1 MHECEDISPLMTEM
15 QVSRPVTVVAAK
27 GGCTMD
33 PGRLGVLP
41 RGRERVGKI
50 QVEGGTGRLAQAYVT
65 T

>member
-1 MHECEDISPLMTEM
+1 M
-15 QVSRPVTVVAAK
+15 TVVAAK

-41 RGRERVGKI
+41 RGREHVGKI